1 MTDFAIFV
9 LELLLFI
16 TIIFITFIKFL
27 SGRFSTKRVLLFL
40 PLFFLLVFL
49 CLWSSKEKNI
59 YQFPIA
65 IITYLYSLITL
76 SFTVNCIKWKIKIYI
91 IILFQS
97 ISFVLS
103 SFTSLITKFFI
114 QNDQVNNIIDIIINL
129 SIIICLIIIKKN
141 QLSEK
146 LINLL
151 SFTNKGIKIYIV
163 ILLYCL
169 SFTSIII
176 SYIPQRSS
184 FNIWYL
190 LIFVFG
196 AVLIVSTI
204 LLPLLISNNFSKNY
218 YIRINQIEYKQIKTQ
233 TKYYKKLLEKSVE
246 LRRFKHDYKNQLIVL
261 QTYLDK
267 NNIASAKEYIKNSS
281 EYINSLEG
289 YKTGNYILDALLD
302 EKSKKSYL
310 YNTIIKC
317 SGNFVQYSLDDI
329 DLCII
334 FGNAIDNA
342 IEACEKIHTT
352 EPKIISIIIKQQNHI
367 LNVLITN
374 PVSEPPIIEDNM
386 IVTIKSDKENH
397 GFGLYSIKRTIQKYK
412 GLCEISCKDNI
423 FLINITLSI

>member
-1 MTDFAIFV
+1 M
-9 LELLLFI
+9 
-16 TIIFITFIKFL
+16 
-27 SGRFSTKRVLLFL
+27 
-40 PLFFLLVFL
+40 
-49 CLWSSKEKNI
+49 
-59 YQFPIA
+59 
-65 IITYLYSLITL
+65 
-76 SFTVNCIKWKIKIYI
+76 
-91 IILFQS
+91 FQS

-114 QNDQVNNIIDIIINL
+114 QNDQVDNIIDIIINL

-352 EPKIISIIIKQQNHI
+352 EPKIISITIKQQNHI

>member
-1 MTDFAIFV
+1 MIDVIVTF
-9 LELLLFI
+9 LELLLS
-16 TIIFITFIKFL
+16 IIGILILFTKAL
-27 SGRFSTKRVLLFL
+27 GCRFNLNRGIPFAISILFL
-40 PLFFLLVFL
+40 FSLCFFISNNTVLFLISFF
-49 CLWSSKEKNI
+49 
-59 YQFPIA
+59 
-65 IITYLYSLITL
+65 TYLFSLI
-76 SFTVNCIKWKIKIYI
+76 
-91 IILFQS
+91 S
-97 ISFVLS
+97 ISFVVTSINWKKRLFIIILYQAIS
-103 SFTSLITKFFI
+103 YVFVSTVSLITKFFI
-114 QNDQVNNIIDIIINL
+114 QNNYVEKATDILVNLALVLCVIFIP
-129 SIIICLIIIKKN
+129 KKFI
-141 QLSEK
+141 SEK
-146 LINLL
+146 LCNLI
-151 SFTNKGIKIYIV
+151 SFTSKGIKIYI
-163 ILLYCL
+163 IALMYCL
-169 SFTSIII
+169 SLTALIIAYLPRRTS
-176 SYIPQRSS
+176 Y
-184 FNIWYL
+184 NIWYL
-190 LIFVFG
+190 LLFVFVAMLII
-196 AVLIVSTI
+196 AVL
-204 LLPLLISNNFSKNY
+204 LLPLLISNNISKNFY
-218 YIRINQIEYKQIKTQ
+218 KRINQLENAQIQTQKEYSR
-233 TKYYKKLLEKSVE
+233 KLLENSIE
-246 LRRFKHDYKNQLIVL
+246 LRKFKHNHKNQLIVL
-261 QTYLDK
+261 QSYLDK
-267 NNIASAKEYIKNSS
+267 NNIVSAKEYIKNSS

-423 FLINITLSI
+423 FSINITLSIE